1 MSRNTIIRK
10 WLTVSKAGFA
20 LHLAIVLAC
29 ALAQTVRATDYVR
42 LTANDGSTESSFV
55 SQGHWSDGKDPHSD
69 ADYIVTNNYLLRS
82 SGYNRTFVGRSLTI
96 GTPSSNGRIG
106 IIEGQTTVN
115 DLILVNG
122 QLRVL
127 SSEITAP
134 LYGKITVQSSAIQ
147 PFSVQSG
154 SSDRTMHIYSSIY
167 GEEGT
172 GLIFKGDST
181 PSYCTNRLFGANANY
196 LGSFTIG
203 GHSGNALIF
212 EDAESV
218 AGGDPS
224 TPTPKG
230 IVVKDGAMLSFNTDR
245 ITYVNR
251 GLYVESSGGVLRQD
265 GTNLLLNMPLNG
277 DSGARLVKTGPDETV
292 FSNTWDNVT
301 VEVSE
306 GAFTLGNG
314 CPVPGAGAGVVV
326 SGGTFA
332 MCGGSAQNLP
342 IQMTSG
348 FISPYGADAGD
359 LLLSNVDVDDG
370 GIRISYANGRYDTLT
385 FGDGCNLSAE
395 TLNVDIVNLQHP
407 TNINRYPVLV
417 VPDSVANLT
426 MENISV
432 SFPETDEYS
441 LPACLKAELEK
452 ANGTNTLYVSRTNGV
467 VYLKTN
473 QISSGSW
480 SSASAWSDNEGLRGG
495 VDFLISAEQ
504 LTGSSAYF
512 AARTPNNNDV
522 ETFPGRSLSIVGT
535 DTITARVLIKSL
547 ALSGDDIRLG
557 ANSWIC
563 ASGAGD
569 SSLQQYVTGTVTVA
583 SSATSEKPAIFAT
596 AGDRTIEVR
605 AELKGS
611 GVVGVST
618 TRADQSATAL
628 LTRGNPDFHGKFL
641 VVVSGSATNFLCI
654 ASEECLGAAP
664 SKLQRDM
671 VTVEGGGRFGV
682 VDQNVTVDDPTRGIT
697 FMHQSGVVA
706 KSSDSKLT
714 LKSPITFNQ
723 SFYMSGDGT
732 VVLDSTNVVVNA
744 TGAIYLEGDGCL
756 QVNRP
761 GMFWG
766 YSRFRFN
773 PATGAALLF
782 PREPANEE
790 SGTYGI
796 AMNNGSESMCPFTRH
811 NNNNAYL
818 PVKIDLGDT
827 PPSSTFRVA
836 LCSVTPA
843 AADSLRGHIEV
854 LTSVKG
860 FNCEIVEDDV
870 TYNETP
876 LKRFSCVF
884 RRKGMSIIFR

>member
-29 ALAQTVRATDYVR
+29 ALAQTGRATDYVR
-42 LTANDGSTESSFV
+42 LTATDASTESSFV
-55 SQGHWSDGKDPHSD
+55 SQGHWSDGKAPHSD

-96 GTPSSNGRIG
+96 GTPSSNGRLG
-106 IIEGQTTVN
+106 IREGQTTVN

-172 GLIFKGDST
+172 GLIFKGDNT

-230 IVVKDGAMLSFNTDR
+230 IVVKNGAMLSFNTDR
-245 ITYVNR
+245 IAYVNR

-265 GTNLLLNMPLNG
+265 GTNLSLNMPLSG

-292 FSNTWDNVT
+292 FSNTWENVT

-306 GAFTLGNG
+306 GTFTLGNG
-314 CPVPGAGAGVVV
+314 CPAPGAGAGVVV

-359 LLLSNVDVDDG
+359 LHLNNVDMDG
-370 GIRISYANGRYDTLT
+370 GAIQISYGEGRYDTLT
-385 FGDGCNLSAE
+385 LDDGCTLGAA
-395 TLNVDIVNLQHP
+395 TLNVDIVSMQHP
-407 TNINRYPVLV
+407 TNMNRYPVLV
-417 VPDSVANLT
+417 VPDSVATLT

-432 SFPETDEYS
+432 TFQEMDEYAV
-441 LPACLKAELEK
+441 PACLKAELEND
-452 ANGTNTLYVSRTNGV
+452 NGTNTLYISRTNVV

-473 QISSGSW
+473 QISDGSW
-480 SSASAWSDNEGLRGG
+480 STASAWSDGVGLREG

-504 LTGSSAYF
+504 LAGSSAYF
-512 AARTPNNNDV
+512 AARTPNNNNV
-522 ETFPGRSLSIVGT
+522 ETFPGRVLSIVGT
-535 DTITARVLIKSL
+535 DVKTARVLIKSL

-563 ASGAGD
+563 GSSARD
-569 SSLQQYVTGTVTVA
+569 SSLQQYVAGTVTVA
-583 SSATSEKPAIFAT
+583 SSATSGKPAIFAT
-596 AGDRTIEVR
+596 SGDRTIEVR

-697 FMHQSGVVA
+697 FMPLSGVVA
-706 KSSDSKLT
+706 KSSGSKFT
-714 LKSPITFNQ
+714 LKSPITLNQ
-723 SFYMSGDGT
+723 NFYMSGDGT
-732 VVLDSTNVVVNA
+732 VVLDSTNIVVNL
-744 TGAIYLEGDGCL
+744 TGAVYLEAGGSL
-756 QVNRP
+756 QINRP

-766 YSRFRFN
+766 YSSFRFN
-773 PATGAALLF
+773 RDAGAALLF
-782 PREPANEE
+782 PREPANED

-796 AMNNGSESMCPFTRH
+796 AMNGTAMCPFADNT
-811 NNNNAYL
+811 NAAVPYL

-843 AADSLRGHIEV
+843 AADLLRGNIEV